1 MILAKNVKNILK
13 TEVSKDV
20 LDAYTKEGIT
30 ADGKLLVL
38 FLFNSKEEMRL
49 VRMHPEMMQVDTT
62 HGTNNE
68 KKNYSP

>member
-1 MILAKNVKNILK
+1 MKNVLK
-13 TEVSKDV
+13 TEASKDV

-30 ADGKLLVL
+30 ADGKLLLL

-49 VRMHPEMMQVDTT
+49 IRMHPKMIQVYTT

-68 KKNYSP
+68 KKS